1 MEKAV
6 LEKIGVLKRAYKEK
20 EQAYEAE
27 HEKLRAYVE
36 EYLDENH
43 IRGSKELLGAV
54 VRILPDSR
62 LHSRLVEC
70 LYALYDKEAERRAGQ
85 GHEPEAVSADGRDMG
100 QPSPCG
106 MPRHDPKALTRI
118 KCMAGTYREKEQAFR
133 EEQKKLQE
141 YVNGYLDQYGIRN
154 DPAKLHELA
163 NVLPAGIVRF
173 RLLEIICFLEEK
185 EAQQPC
191 IQGEGACDGYTGPGL
206 SMQ

>member
-27 HEKLRAYVE
+27 HEKLQAYVE
-36 EYLDENH
+36 KYLDENH
-43 IRGSKELLGAV
+43 IRGNKELLGDV

-62 LHSRLVEC
+62 LRSRLVEC
-70 LYALYDKEAERRAGQ
+70 LYALHDKEAEQRARQ
-85 GHEPEAVSADGRDMG
+85 ENEQEAVPAGGRDME
-100 QPSPCG
+100 QPGVCG
-106 MPRHDPKALTRI
+106 MPRHTPKALTRI
-118 KCMAGTYREKEQAFR
+118 KCMAGTYREKEQEFR
-133 EEQKKLQE
+133 EEQKKLQG

-163 NVLPAGIVRF
+163 DVLPAGIVRF

-191 IQGEGACDGYTGPGL
+191 TQGEGACDGHTGPGL